1 MHQAHGVMAQFKTP
15 GELLQAARRARE
27 NGYTAMDAYSPFP
40 IEGLHEALG
49 HRDTRLPLAVLIG
62 GIVGGAG
69 GFLMQEYAAVIG
81 YPLNVGGRP
90 LNSWPAFIPIT
101 FELTILL
108 AGLTA
113 AIAMIV
119 LNGLPQPYHPVF
131 TVPGFERA
139 MSDRFF
145 LCLEAS
151 GPGFDPQAARRFL
164 EGLRPE
170 RVVSVDE

>member
-119 LNGLPQPYHPVF
+119 LNGLPQPSHPVF

-151 GPGFDPQAARRFL
+151 GPGFDPRAARRFL

-170 RVVSVDE
+170 RVMSVDE